1 MPLLEM
7 MLSVTRRSH
16 DCARCEYWSNGG
28 IGRALVTRSF
38 KLTEPRGRKAQQA
51 RLEPPSS
58 AIAGARRLAPGITH
72 KKQAIFF
79 GFLSHTDACQTQGK
93 HRRVAWM
100 V

>member
-16 DCARCEYWSNGG
+16 DCARCEYWPNGG

-38 KLTEPRGRKAQQA
+38 NLTEPRGRKAQQA

-58 AIAGARRLAPGITH
+58 AIAGARRLAPGITQ
-72 KKQAIFF
+72 KKRAIFLA
-79 GFLSHTDACQTQGK
+79 FLSHTETVQTQQK
-93 HRRVAWM
+93 HIRVAWM
-100 V
+100 L